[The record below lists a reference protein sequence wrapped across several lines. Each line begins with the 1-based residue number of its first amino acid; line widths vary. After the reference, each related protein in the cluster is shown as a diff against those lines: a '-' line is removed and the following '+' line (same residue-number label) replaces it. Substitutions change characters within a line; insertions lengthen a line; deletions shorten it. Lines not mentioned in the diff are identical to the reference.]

1 MKYWLPIL
9 NHGLHLIMKLKI
21 YKRKS
26 MTNSDLQQLSS
37 DFFQNSLDSS
47 PTSAIM
53 RGHKQ
58 YFDQIEELNEETF
71 EKETKAVND
80 FISRL
85 ESIDSE
91 SLSSREKVTHGMLE
105 FALSSNKDSL
115 MDRSWEFGAG
125 VSGFTGFLI
134 DYNQQMFVPDSES
147 ADMLLKRLE
156 LYKRLFTQI
165 ADVQMIGLK
174 NNRVATERNLLR
186 TIDQLENYLGSSL
199 DEDPLLLVNFS
210 PEISDSFIYDWKEN
224 AKKIIDSNIRPT
236 VLAYLEQLKSDHI
249 PKGRP
254 DEHSGIMWIDG
265 GEETYLRA
273 LRKYTGH
280 KNITVKEVHEVGLS
294 EIERLKKE
302 FFEIGENV
310 FPGVSTPEEVLQKMQ
325 TEPSMRY
332 ESKEQMLQLAVETI
346 ERAYKPLDQWFTVFP
361 KSSCKVLPVPAES
374 EQHAPPAYYYPPLPD
389 GSRDGTYF
397 LNTYKAETKSIFEAE
412 SVAFHEAIPGHH
424 LDRTIAVELQDV
436 PEFQKYVASTA
447 FVEGW
452 GLYSEQLANEMGLY
466 SNNVQ
471 QLGRLGNDAWRACR
485 LVLDTGM
492 HGMGWSRNEAIEFFR
507 ENSPIEEINA
517 EIETDRYIAWPG
529 QACSYKIGQLKIEE
543 LRRKAE
549 NELGDK
555 FDIRYFHDEVLC
567 DGGITLPIL
576 ENKIKDFI
584 QRHSV

>member
-1 MKYWLPIL
+1 
-9 NHGLHLIMKLKI
+9 
-21 YKRKS
+21 
-26 MTNSDLQQLSS
+26 MTNNNLQELSN

-71 EKETKAVND
+71 EKENKVVNG

-85 ESIDSE
+85 ESIDPE
-91 SLSSREKVTHGMLE
+91 TLSNREKVTHGMLE

-156 LYKRLFTQI
+156 LYKRLFSQI
-165 ADVQMIGLK
+165 ADVQMIGLR

-199 DEDPLLLVNFS
+199 EEDPLLLVNFS
-210 PEISDSFIYDWKEN
+210 PEIAESFLSDWREK

-236 VLAYLEQLKSDHI
+236 VLAYLDQLKSEHI
-249 PKGRP
+249 PKGRS

-265 GEETYLRA
+265 GEEAYLRA

-302 FFEIGENV
+302 FFKIGENV
-310 FPGVSTPEEVLQKMQ
+310 FPGVSTPEEVLYKMQ

-332 ESKEQMLQLAVETI
+332 ESKEQMLQLAVDTI
-346 ERAYKPLDQWFTVFP
+346 ERAYKPLDQWFTIFP
-361 KSSCKVLPVPAES
+361 KSPCKVLPVPAES

-397 LNTYKAETKSIFEAE
+397 LNTYKAKTKSIFEAE

-466 SNNVQ
+466 SNDVQ

-492 HGMGWSRNEAIEFFR
+492 HGMGWSRDKAIKFFR
-507 ENSPIEEINA
+507 ANSPIEEINA

-529 QACSYKIGQLKIEE
+529 QACSYKMGQLKIEE

-576 ENKIKDFI
+576 ENKIMEFI
-584 QRHSV
+584 QRNSV

>member
-1 MKYWLPIL
+1 
-9 NHGLHLIMKLKI
+9 
-21 YKRKS
+21 
-26 MTNSDLQQLSS
+26 MTNNELQQLSS

-58 YFDQIEELNEETF
+58 YFDQIEEMTDETF
-71 EKETKAVND
+71 KKETKKVND

-85 ESIDSE
+85 EGINAE
-91 SLSSREKVTHGMLE
+91 SLSNREKVTHGMLE

-115 MDRSWEFGAG
+115 LDRSWEFGAG

-156 LYKRLFTQI
+156 LYKRLYTQI
-165 ADVQMIGLK
+165 AEVQKIGLK

-199 DEDPLLLVNFS
+199 EEDPLLLVNFS
-210 PEISDSFIYDWKEN
+210 PEISESFISDWKEK
-224 AKKIIDSNIRPT
+224 AKKIIDLNIRPT

-332 ESKEQMLQLAVETI
+332 ESKEQMLQLAVDTI

-361 KSSCKVLPVPAES
+361 KSPCKVLPVPAES

-436 PEFQKYVASTA
+436 PDFQKYVASTA

-466 SNNVQ
+466 SNDVQ

-492 HGMGWSRNEAIEFFR
+492 HGMGWSRDKAIEFFR
-507 ENSPIEEINA
+507 ANSPIEEINS

-529 QACSYKIGQLKIEE
+529 QACSYKMGQLKIEE

-549 NELGDK
+549 IELGDK

-576 ENKIKDFI
+576 ENKIDTFI
-584 QRHSV
+584 AQHKS

>member
-1 MKYWLPIL
+1 
-9 NHGLHLIMKLKI
+9 
-21 YKRKS
+21 
-26 MTNSDLQQLSS
+26 MTNNELQQLSS

-58 YFDQIEELNEETF
+58 YFDQIEEMTDETF
-71 EKETKAVND
+71 KKETKKVND

-85 ESIDSE
+85 EGINAE
-91 SLSSREKVTHGMLE
+91 SLSNREKVTHGMLE

-115 MDRSWEFGAG
+115 LDRSWEFGAG

-156 LYKRLFTQI
+156 LYKRLYTQI
-165 ADVQMIGLK
+165 AEVQKIGLN

-199 DEDPLLLVNFS
+199 EEDPLLLINFS
-210 PEISDSFIYDWKEN
+210 PEISESFISDWKEK
-224 AKKIIDSNIRPT
+224 AKKIIDVNIRPT
-236 VLAYLEQLKSDHI
+236 VLAYLDQLKTEHI
-249 PKGRP
+249 PKGRT
-254 DEHSGIMWIDG
+254 DEHSGIMWIEG

-280 KNITVKEVHEVGLS
+280 KDITVQEVHNVGLS
-294 EIERLKKE
+294 EIDRLKKE

-332 ESKEQMLQLAVETI
+332 ESKEQMLQLAVDTI
-346 ERAYKPLDQWFTVFP
+346 ERAHKPLEEWFTVFP
-361 KSSCKVLPVPAES
+361 KSPCKVLPVPAES

-436 PEFQKYVASTA
+436 PDFQKYVASTA

-466 SNNVQ
+466 SNDVQ

-492 HGMGWSRNEAIEFFR
+492 HGMGWSRDKAIKFFKA
-507 ENSPIEEINA
+507 NSPIEAINA

-529 QACSYKIGQLKIEE
+529 QACSYKMGQLKIEE

-576 ENKIKDFI
+576 ENKIDTFI
-584 QRHSV
+584 AKHKS

>member
-1 MKYWLPIL
+1 
-9 NHGLHLIMKLKI
+9 
-21 YKRKS
+21 

-53 RGHKQ
+53 RGHKK

-91 SLSSREKVTHGMLE
+91 SLSNREKVTHGMLE

-134 DYNQQMFVPDSES
+134 DYNQQMFVPDPES

-165 ADVQMIGLK
+165 ADVQMVGLK
-174 NNRVATERNLLR
+174 SNRVATERNLLR
-186 TIDQLENYLGSSL
+186 TIDQLENYLGASL
-199 DEDPLLLVNFS
+199 EEDPLLLVNFS
-210 PEISDSFIYDWKEN
+210 PEISESFISDWREK
-224 AKKIIDSNIRPT
+224 AKKIIDLNIRPT

-249 PKGRP
+249 PKGRS

-273 LRKYTGH
+273 LRKYTGY

-302 FFEIGENV
+302 FFEIGKNV

-332 ESKEQMLQLAVETI
+332 ESKEQMLQLAVDTI

-361 KSSCKVLPVPAES
+361 KSPCKVLPVPAES

-466 SNNVQ
+466 SNDVQ

-492 HGMGWSRNEAIEFFR
+492 HGMGWSRDKAIEFFR
-507 ENSPIEEINA
+507 ANSPIEEINA

-529 QACSYKIGQLKIEE
+529 QACSYKMGQLKIEE

-549 NELGDK
+549 NELGNN
-555 FDIRYFHDEVLC
+555 FDIRHFHDEVLC

-576 ENKIKDFI
+576 ENKIEAFI
-584 QRHSV
+584 AKHQN

>member
-1 MKYWLPIL
+1 
-9 NHGLHLIMKLKI
+9 
-21 YKRKS
+21 
-26 MTNSDLQQLSS
+26 MTTNLLTQLSN

-53 RGHKQ
+53 RGHKA
-58 YFDQIEELNEETF
+58 YFEKLEELTDETF
-71 EKETKAVND
+71 NKETKVVD
-80 FISRL
+80 GFISRL
-85 ESIDSE
+85 ENIDQNT
-91 SLSSREKVTHGMLE
+91 LSHREKVTYGMLE

-115 MDRSWEFGAG
+115 LDKSWEFGAG
-125 VSGFTGFLI
+125 VSGLTGFLI
-134 DYNQQMFVPDSES
+134 DYNHQMFVPDIES

-156 LYKRLFTQI
+156 LYKRLFSQI
-165 ADVQMIGLK
+165 AAVQKVGLA

-186 TIDQLENYLGSSL
+186 TIDQLENYLSSEI
-199 DEDPLLLVNFS
+199 DKDPLLLVNFS
-210 PEISDSFIYDWKEN
+210 PEIAESLISEWKEK
-224 AKKIIDSNIRPT
+224 AKKIIEMNVRPA
-236 VLAYLEQLKSDHI
+236 VLTYMEQLKLEHLPNGRSD
-249 PKGRP
+249 
-254 DEHSGIMWIDG
+254 ESSGIMWIDG
-265 GEETYLRA
+265 GKETYLRA

-280 KNITVKEVHEVGLS
+280 KDITVQEVHEVGLS

-302 FFEIGENV
+302 FFDFGESV
-310 FPGVSTPEEVLQKMQ
+310 FPGVTTPEEVIHKMQ

-332 ESKEQMLQLAVETI
+332 ESKQQMLQLAVDTI
-346 ERAYKPLDQWFTVFP
+346 ERAYKPLGDWFTVFP
-361 KSSCKVLPVPAES
+361 KSPCKVLPVPEAS

-436 PEFQKYVASTA
+436 PDFQKYVASTA

-466 SNNVQ
+466 SNDIQ

-492 HGMGWSRNEAIEFFR
+492 HGMGWSRDKAIEFFKA
-507 ENSPIEEINA
+507 NSPIEEINA

-529 QACSYKIGQLKIEE
+529 QACSYKMGQLKIEE

-576 ENKIKDFI
+576 ENKIDTFI
-584 QRHSV
+584 AKHKS

>member
-1 MKYWLPIL
+1 
-9 NHGLHLIMKLKI
+9 
-21 YKRKS
+21 

-91 SLSSREKVTHGMLE
+91 SLSNREKVTHGMLE

-165 ADVQMIGLK
+165 ADVQMNGLK

-199 DEDPLLLVNFS
+199 EEDPLLLVNFS
-210 PEISDSFIYDWKEN
+210 PEISESYISDWREK
-224 AKKIIDSNIRPT
+224 AKKIIDLNIRPT

-249 PKGRP
+249 PKGRS

-332 ESKEQMLQLAVETI
+332 ESKEQMLQLAVDTI

-361 KSSCKVLPVPAES
+361 KSPCKVLPVPAES

-466 SNNVQ
+466 SNDVQ

-507 ENSPIEEINA
+507 ANSPIEEINA

-529 QACSYKIGQLKIEE
+529 QACSYKMGQLKIEE

>member
-1 MKYWLPIL
+1 
-9 NHGLHLIMKLKI
+9 
-21 YKRKS
+21 

-91 SLSSREKVTHGMLE
+91 SLSNREKVTHGMLE

-199 DEDPLLLVNFS
+199 EEDPLLLVNFS
-210 PEISDSFIYDWKEN
+210 PEISESFISDWKEK
-224 AKKIIDSNIRPT
+224 AKKIIDLNIRPT

-249 PKGRP
+249 PKGRS

-332 ESKEQMLQLAVETI
+332 ESKEQMLQLAVDTI

-361 KSSCKVLPVPAES
+361 KSPCKVLPVPAES

-466 SNNVQ
+466 SNDVQ

-492 HGMGWSRNEAIEFFR
+492 HGMGWSRDKAIEFFR
-507 ENSPIEEINA
+507 ANSPIEEINA

-529 QACSYKIGQLKIEE
+529 QACSYKMGQLKIEE
-543 LRRKAE
+543 LRKKAE

>member
-1 MKYWLPIL
+1 
-9 NHGLHLIMKLKI
+9 
-21 YKRKS
+21 
-26 MTNSDLQQLSS
+26 MTNNELQQLSS

-58 YFDQIEELNEETF
+58 YFDQIEEMTDETF
-71 EKETKAVND
+71 EKETKKVND

-85 ESIDSE
+85 EGINAE
-91 SLSSREKVTHGMLE
+91 SLSNREKVTHGMLE

-115 MDRSWEFGAG
+115 LDRSWEFGAG

-156 LYKRLFTQI
+156 LYRRLYTQI
-165 ADVQMIGLK
+165 AEVQKIGLN

-199 DEDPLLLVNFS
+199 EEDPLLLINFS
-210 PEISDSFIYDWKEN
+210 PEISESFISEWKEK
-224 AKKIIDSNIRPT
+224 AKKIIDVNIRPT
-236 VLAYLEQLKSDHI
+236 VLAYLDQLKTEHI
-249 PKGRP
+249 PKGRT
-254 DEHSGIMWIDG
+254 DEHSGIMWIEG
-265 GEETYLRA
+265 GDETYLRA

-280 KNITVKEVHEVGLS
+280 KDITVQEVHNVGLS
-294 EIERLKKE
+294 EIDRLKKE
-302 FFEIGENV
+302 FFEIGESV

-332 ESKEQMLQLAVETI
+332 ESKEQMLQLAVDTI
-346 ERAYKPLDQWFTVFP
+346 ERAYKPLEEWFTVFP
-361 KSSCKVLPVPAES
+361 KSPCKVLPVPAES

-397 LNTYKAETKSIFEAE
+397 LNTFKAETKSIFEAE

-436 PEFQKYVASTA
+436 PDFQKYVASTA

-466 SNNVQ
+466 SNDVQ

-492 HGMGWSRNEAIEFFR
+492 HGMGWSRDKAIEFFKA
-507 ENSPIEEINA
+507 NSPIEEINS

-529 QACSYKIGQLKIEE
+529 QACSYKMGQLKIEE

-549 NELGDK
+549 KELGDK

-576 ENKIKDFI
+576 ENKIDAFI
-584 QRHSV
+584 AKHKS

>member
-1 MKYWLPIL
+1 
-9 NHGLHLIMKLKI
+9 
-21 YKRKS
+21 
-26 MTNSDLQQLSS
+26 MTNSDLQQLSN
-37 DFFQNSLDSS
+37 DFFQDSLDSS
-47 PTSAIM
+47 PTSAIL

-58 YFDQIEELNEETF
+58 YFDQIEELDEETF

-91 SLSSREKVTHGMLE
+91 SLSNREKVTHGMLE
-105 FALSSNKDSL
+105 FALSSDKDSL
-115 MDRSWEFGAG
+115 QDRSWEYGAG

-199 DEDPLLLVNFS
+199 EEDPLLLVNFS
-210 PEISDSFIYDWKEN
+210 PEISESLISDWREK

-249 PKGRP
+249 PKGRS

-310 FPGVSTPEEVLQKMQ
+310 FSGVSTPEEVLQKMQ

-332 ESKEQMLQLAVETI
+332 ESKEQMLQLAVDTI

-361 KSSCKVLPVPAES
+361 KSPCKVLPVPAES

-466 SNNVQ
+466 SNDVQ

-492 HGMGWSRNEAIEFFR
+492 HGMGWSRNKAIEFFR
-507 ENSPIEEINA
+507 ANSPIEEINA

-529 QACSYKIGQLKIEE
+529 QACSYKMGQLKIEE

>member
-1 MKYWLPIL
+1 
-9 NHGLHLIMKLKI
+9 
-21 YKRKS
+21 
-26 MTNSDLQQLSS
+26 MTNNELQQLSS

-58 YFDQIEELNEETF
+58 YFDQIEEMTDETF
-71 EKETKAVND
+71 KKETKKVND

-85 ESIDSE
+85 EGINAE
-91 SLSSREKVTHGMLE
+91 SLSNREKVTHGMLE

-115 MDRSWEFGAG
+115 LDRSWEFGAG

-156 LYKRLFTQI
+156 LYKRLYTQI
-165 ADVQMIGLK
+165 AEVQKIGLN

-199 DEDPLLLVNFS
+199 EEDPLLLINFS
-210 PEISDSFIYDWKEN
+210 PEISESFISDWKEK
-224 AKKIIDSNIRPT
+224 AKKIIDVNIRPT
-236 VLAYLEQLKSDHI
+236 VLAYLDQLKTEHI
-249 PKGRP
+249 PKGRT
-254 DEHSGIMWIDG
+254 DEHSGIMWIEG

-280 KNITVKEVHEVGLS
+280 KDITVQEVHNVGLS
-294 EIERLKKE
+294 EINRLKKE
-302 FFEIGENV
+302 FFEIGESV

-332 ESKEQMLQLAVETI
+332 ESKEQMLQLAVDTI
-346 ERAYKPLDQWFTVFP
+346 ERAYKPLEEWFTVFP
-361 KSSCKVLPVPAES
+361 KSPCKVLPVPAES

-397 LNTYKAETKSIFEAE
+397 LNTFKAETKSIFEAE

-436 PEFQKYVASTA
+436 PDFQKYVASTA

-466 SNNVQ
+466 SNDVQ

-492 HGMGWSRNEAIEFFR
+492 HGMGWSRDKAIEFFKA
-507 ENSPIEEINA
+507 NSPIEEINS

-529 QACSYKIGQLKIEE
+529 QACSYKMGQLKIEE

-549 NELGDK
+549 KELGDK

-576 ENKIKDFI
+576 ENKIDTFI
-584 QRHSV
+584 AKHKS

>member
-1 MKYWLPIL
+1 
-9 NHGLHLIMKLKI
+9 
-21 YKRKS
+21 
-26 MTNSDLQQLSS
+26 MTNSDLQQLSK

-71 EKETKAVND
+71 EKETKAVNN

-85 ESIDSE
+85 ESIDPE
-91 SLSSREKVTHGMLE
+91 SLSNREKVTHGMLE

-115 MDRSWEFGAG
+115 VDRSWEFGAG

-165 ADVQMIGLK
+165 ADVQMTGLK

-199 DEDPLLLVNFS
+199 EEDPLLLINFS
-210 PEISDSFIYDWKEN
+210 PEISDSFISDWKEK

-249 PKGRP
+249 SKGRS

-332 ESKEQMLQLAVETI
+332 ESKEQMLQLAVDTI

-361 KSSCKVLPVPAES
+361 KSPCKVLPVPAES

-466 SNNVQ
+466 SNHVQ

-492 HGMGWSRNEAIEFFR
+492 HGMGWSRDKAIKFFR
-507 ENSPIEEINA
+507 ANSPIEEINS

-529 QACSYKIGQLKIEE
+529 QACSYKMGQLKIEE

-549 NELGDK
+549 NELGDN

-576 ENKIKDFI
+576 ENKINSFI
-584 QRHSV
+584 AKYKS

>member
-1 MKYWLPIL
+1 
-9 NHGLHLIMKLKI
+9 
-21 YKRKS
+21 

-53 RGHKQ
+53 RGHKK

-91 SLSSREKVTHGMLE
+91 SLSNREKVTHGMLE

-165 ADVQMIGLK
+165 ADVQMVGLK
-174 NNRVATERNLLR
+174 SNRVATERNLLR

-199 DEDPLLLVNFS
+199 EEDPLLLVNFS
-210 PEISDSFIYDWKEN
+210 PEISESFISDWREK
-224 AKKIIDSNIRPT
+224 AKKIIDLNIRPT

-249 PKGRP
+249 PKGRS

-332 ESKEQMLQLAVETI
+332 ESKEQMLQLAVDTI

-361 KSSCKVLPVPAES
+361 KSPCKVLPVPAES

-466 SNNVQ
+466 SNDVQ

-492 HGMGWSRNEAIEFFR
+492 HGMGWSRDKAIEFFR
-507 ENSPIEEINA
+507 ANSPIEEINA

-529 QACSYKIGQLKIEE
+529 QACSYKMGQLKIEE

-549 NELGDK
+549 NELGNN
-555 FDIRYFHDEVLC
+555 FDIRHFHDEVLC

-576 ENKIKDFI
+576 ENKIEAFI
-584 QRHSV
+584 AKHQN

>member
-1 MKYWLPIL
+1 
-9 NHGLHLIMKLKI
+9 
-21 YKRKS
+21 

-53 RGHKQ
+53 RGHKK

-85 ESIDSE
+85 ESIDLE
-91 SLSSREKVTHGMLE
+91 SLSNREKVTHGMLE
-105 FALSSNKDSL
+105 FALSSNKESL

-165 ADVQMIGLK
+165 ADVQMVGLK
-174 NNRVATERNLLR
+174 SNRVATERNLLR
-186 TIDQLENYLGSSL
+186 TIDQLENYLGASL
-199 DEDPLLLVNFS
+199 EEDPLLLVNFS
-210 PEISDSFIYDWKEN
+210 PEISESFISDWREK
-224 AKKIIDSNIRPT
+224 AKKIIDLNIRPT

-249 PKGRP
+249 PKGRS

-310 FPGVSTPEEVLQKMQ
+310 FPGISTPEEVLQKMQ

-332 ESKEQMLQLAVETI
+332 ESKEQMLQLAVDTI

-361 KSSCKVLPVPAES
+361 KSPCKVLPVPAES

-436 PEFQKYVASTA
+436 SEFQKYVASTA

-466 SNNVQ
+466 SNDVQ

-492 HGMGWSRNEAIEFFR
+492 HGMGWSRDKAIEFFR
-507 ENSPIEEINA
+507 ANSPIEEINA

-529 QACSYKIGQLKIEE
+529 QACSYKMGQLKIEE

-549 NELGDK
+549 NELGNN
-555 FDIRYFHDEVLC
+555 FDIRHFHDEVLC

-576 ENKIKDFI
+576 ENKIEAFI
-584 QRHSV
+584 AKHQN

>member
-1 MKYWLPIL
+1 
-9 NHGLHLIMKLKI
+9 
-21 YKRKS
+21 

-53 RGHKQ
+53 RGHKK
-58 YFDQIEELNEETF
+58 YFDQIEELNEEAF

-85 ESIDSE
+85 ESIDLE
-91 SLSSREKVTHGMLE
+91 SLSNREKVTHGMLE

-165 ADVQMIGLK
+165 ADVQMVGLK
-174 NNRVATERNLLR
+174 SNRVATERNLLR
-186 TIDQLENYLGSSL
+186 TIDQLENYLGASL
-199 DEDPLLLVNFS
+199 EEDPLLLVNFS
-210 PEISDSFIYDWKEN
+210 PEISESFISDWREK
-224 AKKIIDSNIRPT
+224 AKKIIDLNIRPT

-249 PKGRP
+249 PKGRS

-332 ESKEQMLQLAVETI
+332 ESKEQMLQLAVDTI

-361 KSSCKVLPVPAES
+361 KSPCKVLPVPAES

-466 SNNVQ
+466 SNDVQ

-507 ENSPIEEINA
+507 ANSPIEEINA

>member
-1 MKYWLPIL
+1 
-9 NHGLHLIMKLKI
+9 
-21 YKRKS
+21 

-53 RGHKQ
+53 RGHKK

-85 ESIDSE
+85 ETIDRE
-91 SLSSREKVTHGMLE
+91 SLSNREKVTHGMLE
-105 FALSSNKDSL
+105 FALSSNKDAL
-115 MDRSWEFGAG
+115 MDRSWEFSSGYT
-125 VSGFTGFLI
+125 GFTGFLI

-165 ADVQMIGLK
+165 ADVQMVGLK
-174 NNRVATERNLLR
+174 SNRVATERNLLR

-199 DEDPLLLVNFS
+199 EEDPLLLVNFS
-210 PEISDSFIYDWKEN
+210 PEISESFISDWREK

-249 PKGRP
+249 PKGRS

-310 FPGVSTPEEVLQKMQ
+310 FPGVSTPEEVLGKMQ

-332 ESKEQMLQLAVETI
+332 ESKEQMLQLAVDTI

-361 KSSCKVLPVPAES
+361 KSPCKVLPVPAES

-466 SNNVQ
+466 SNDVQ

-492 HGMGWSRNEAIEFFR
+492 HGMGWSRDKAIEFFR
-507 ENSPIEEINA
+507 ANSPIEEINA

-529 QACSYKIGQLKIEE
+529 QACSYKMGQLKIEE

-549 NELGDK
+549 NELSNN
-555 FDIRYFHDEVLC
+555 FDIRHFHDEVLC

-576 ENKIKDFI
+576 ENKIEAFI
-584 QRHSV
+584 AKHQN

>member
-1 MKYWLPIL
+1 
-9 NHGLHLIMKLKI
+9 
-21 YKRKS
+21 
-26 MTNSDLQQLSS
+26 MTNNELQQLSQ

-58 YFDQIEELNEETF
+58 YFDQIEEMTDETF
-71 EKETKAVND
+71 EKETKKVND

-85 ESIDSE
+85 ESINAE
-91 SLSSREKVTHGMLE
+91 SLSNREKVTHGMLE

-115 MDRSWEFGAG
+115 LDRSWEFGAG

-134 DYNQQMFVPDSES
+134 DYNQQMFVPDPES

-156 LYKRLFTQI
+156 LYKRLYTQI
-165 ADVQMIGLK
+165 AEVQKIGLN

-199 DEDPLLLVNFS
+199 EEDPLLLINFS
-210 PEISDSFIYDWKEN
+210 PEISESFISDWKEK
-224 AKKIIDSNIRPT
+224 AKKIIDVSIRPT
-236 VLAYLEQLKSDHI
+236 VLAYLDQLKTEHI
-249 PKGRP
+249 PNGRT
-254 DEHSGIMWIDG
+254 DEHSGIMWIEG

-280 KNITVKEVHEVGLS
+280 KDITVQEVHNVGLS
-294 EIERLKKE
+294 EIDRLKKE

-332 ESKEQMLQLAVETI
+332 ESKEQMLQLAVDTI
-346 ERAYKPLDQWFTVFP
+346 ERAYKPLEEWFTVFP
-361 KSSCKVLPVPAES
+361 KSPCKVLPVPAES

-397 LNTYKAETKSIFEAE
+397 LNTFKAETKSIFEAE

-436 PEFQKYVASTA
+436 PDFQKYVASTA

-466 SNNVQ
+466 SNDVQ

-492 HGMGWSRNEAIEFFR
+492 HGMGWSREKAIKFFKA
-507 ENSPIEEINA
+507 NSPIEAINA

-529 QACSYKIGQLKIEE
+529 QACSYKMGQLKIEK

-576 ENKIKDFI
+576 ENKIDTFI
-584 QRHSV
+584 AKHKS

>member
-1 MKYWLPIL
+1 
-9 NHGLHLIMKLKI
+9 
-21 YKRKS
+21 
-26 MTNSDLQQLSS
+26 MTNNELQQLSI

-53 RGHKQ
+53 RGRKQ
-58 YFDQIEELNEETF
+58 YFDQIEELNDETF

-80 FISRL
+80 FILRL
-85 ESIDSE
+85 ESIDPK
-91 SLSSREKVTHGMLE
+91 SLSNREKVTHGMLE
-105 FALSSNKDSL
+105 FALNSNKDSL
-115 MDRSWEFGAG
+115 LDKSWEFGAG

-134 DYNQQMFVPDSES
+134 DYNRQMFVPDSES

-156 LYKRLFTQI
+156 LYERLYTQI
-165 ADVQMIGLK
+165 AEVQKTGLK

-186 TIDQLENYLGSSL
+186 TIDQLENYLGLSL
-199 DEDPLLLVNFS
+199 EEDPLLLINFS
-210 PEISDSFIYDWKEN
+210 PEISESFISDWKEK

-236 VLAYLEQLKSDHI
+236 VLTYLEQLKLDHI
-249 PKGRP
+249 PKGRS

-265 GEETYLRA
+265 GEETYLRS

-294 EIERLKKE
+294 EIERLKEE

-332 ESKEQMLQLAVETI
+332 ESKEQMLQLAVDTI

-361 KSSCKVLPVPAES
+361 KSPCKVLPVPAES

-466 SNNVQ
+466 SNDVQ

-492 HGMGWSRNEAIEFFR
+492 HGMGWSRDNAIKFFKA
-507 ENSPIEEINA
+507 NSPIEAVNA

-529 QACSYKIGQLKIEE
+529 QACSYKMGQLKIEE

-549 NELGDK
+549 NELGNK

-576 ENKIKDFI
+576 ENKIDTFI
-584 QRHSV
+584 SQHKS

>member
-1 MKYWLPIL
+1 
-9 NHGLHLIMKLKI
+9 
-21 YKRKS
+21 

-53 RGHKQ
+53 RGHKK

-91 SLSSREKVTHGMLE
+91 SLSNREKVTHGMLE

-199 DEDPLLLVNFS
+199 EEDPLLLVNFS
-210 PEISDSFIYDWKEN
+210 PEISESFISDWKEK
-224 AKKIIDSNIRPT
+224 AKKIIDLNIRPT

-249 PKGRP
+249 PKGRS

-332 ESKEQMLQLAVETI
+332 ESKEQMLQLAVDTI

-361 KSSCKVLPVPAES
+361 KSPCKVLPVPAES

-466 SNNVQ
+466 SNDVQ

-492 HGMGWSRNEAIEFFR
+492 HGMGWSRDKAIEFFR
-507 ENSPIEEINA
+507 ANSPIEEINA

-529 QACSYKIGQLKIEE
+529 QACSYKMGQLKIEE

-549 NELGDK
+549 NELGNN
-555 FDIRYFHDEVLC
+555 FDIRHFHDEVLC

-576 ENKIKDFI
+576 ENKIEAFI
-584 QRHSV
+584 AKHQN